1 MNENIFIRKVA
12 QIIEGIT
19 EGNMTLVEQL
29 LSEISGDEFYNED
42 YKKLFGAL
50 KSLGEKQRESNDFIL
65 SLSRGE
71 LELDPPRHNQSIS
84 PLKEL
89 HSNLCNMVWQVGKFA
104 SGNYNQ
110 KIEFSG
116 TITESFHRLS
126 QSLKDKEFIQKA
138 LRESE
143 ALYRVTLN
151 ASPDGIVLTDTEGM
165 ITMVSP
171 SALQMLRHDS
181 EENLLGETIIS
192 LINPEYRDSFQS
204 DTSELLKGEKS
215 QIREYAALRSDGTVF
230 DIEMTGA
237 LIRDENGGLSGI
249 VFDFRDISERNITEL
264 KLRESE
270 NRYRL
275 LVETA
280 NEGVIV
286 AQDGQLKFVNPKM
299 IEISGYS
306 KDELLS
312 SPFIDFV
319 YPDDRNIVMGNY
331 LKRLNSGHADPRYQ
345 FRILTKDSQIRWAEV
360 SGATIEWEGKSAT
373 FNFLTDITERKI
385 TEQEVNLKNDQLIR
399 LNAEKDKLFSII
411 AHDLRGPFSSFMD
424 YTEIMVEDLYDMS
437 IQEIQEMAGEMKKS
451 SYNLYT
457 LLENLLEWSRVQSGI
472 TSYVHSVFELKPM
485 ITDTMALVVQAAA
498 KKEIEIT
505 LEIPEYI
512 KVDADENML
521 KSIVRNLASN
531 AVKFTRRGGKITLE
545 ATLLNE
551 GFVEIRIKD
560 SGIGMNAGIIEK
572 LFTLNKKIS
581 RNGTEGEL
589 STGLGLLLCKDFV
602 EKHGGRIWADSV
614 EGRGSIFHFTI
625 PSA

>member
-1 MNENIFIRKVA
+1 
-12 QIIEGIT
+12 
-19 EGNMTLVEQL
+19 
-29 LSEISGDEFYNED
+29 
-42 YKKLFGAL
+42 
-50 KSLGEKQRESNDFIL
+50 
-65 SLSRGE
+65 
-71 LELDPPRHNQSIS
+71 
-84 PLKEL
+84 
-89 HSNLCNMVWQVGKFA
+89 
-104 SGNYNQ
+104 
-110 KIEFSG
+110 
-116 TITESFHRLS
+116 
-126 QSLKDKEFIQKA
+126 
-138 LRESE
+138 
-143 ALYRVTLN
+143 
-151 ASPDGIVLTDTEGM
+151 
-165 ITMVSP
+165 
-171 SALQMLRHDS
+171 
-181 EENLLGETIIS
+181 
-192 LINPEYRDSFQS
+192 
-204 DTSELLKGEKS
+204 
-215 QIREYAALRSDGTVF
+215 
-230 DIEMTGA
+230 
-237 LIRDENGGLSGI
+237 
-249 VFDFRDISERNITEL
+249 
-264 KLRESE
+264 
-270 NRYRL
+270 
-275 LVETA
+275 
-280 NEGVIV
+280 
-286 AQDGQLKFVNPKM
+286 
-299 IEISGYS
+299 
-306 KDELLS
+306 
-312 SPFIDFV
+312 
-319 YPDDRNIVMGNY
+319 
-331 LKRLNSGHADPRYQ
+331 
-345 FRILTKDSQIRWAEV
+345 V

-424 YTEIMVEDLYDMS
+424 YMEIMVEDLYDMS

>member
-192 LINPEYRDSFQS
+192 LINPEYRYSFQS
-204 DTSELLKGEKS
+204 DTSKLLKGEKS

-237 LIRDENGGLSGI
+237 LIRDEKGGASGI